1 MTGKDAGG
9 ILPRFEAEMRYGLV
23 EQHDGKYADLVE
35 WMWKL
40 YSSPKGF
47 YTVVSVAGQKDF
59 KTDPHGSREIAEHV
73 GYQQLAVMLAD
84 YAEVKEDA
92 A

>member
-1 MTGKDAGG
+1 MRAKDAGG
-9 ILPRFEAEMRYGLV
+9 ILPRFEAEMDYGLV
-23 EQHDGKYADLVE
+23 EQHDGKYADRVE
-35 WMWKL
+35 WKCKL

-47 YTVVSVAGQKDF
+47 YTVVSVEGQDDF
-59 KTDPHGSREIAEHV
+59 TTDPHGSREIAEHV

-84 YAEVKEDA
+84 YAEVKDGA

>member
-9 ILPRFEAEMRYGLV
+9 ILPRFEAEMDYGLI
-23 EQHDGKYADLVE
+23 EQHDGKYADRVE
-35 WMWKL
+35 WKCKL

-47 YTVVSVAGQKDF
+47 YTVVSVEGQDDF
-59 KTDPHGSREIAEHV
+59 TTDPHGSREIAEHV

-84 YAEVKEDA
+84 YAEVKDGA

>member
-9 ILPRFEAEMRYGLV
+9 ILPRFEAEMDYGLV
-23 EQHDGKYADLVE
+23 EQHDGKYADRVE
-35 WMWKL
+35 WKCKL

-47 YTVVSVAGQKDF
+47 YTVVSVEGQDDF
-59 KTDPHGSREIAEHV
+59 TTDPHGSREIAEHV

-84 YAEVKEDA
+84 YAEVKDGA